1 MLRLSKL
8 TDYGIVI
15 MTHIARSPAV
25 VHTAREINEHVHVTL
40 PTVSK
45 ILKLLAQAGLLAS
58 YRGANGGYKLTRS
71 PQAISVAEVI
81 RALEGPIGLTEC
93 ASLPGL
99 CQQETVC
106 PVRPNWQR
114 INVVILETLGRISL
128 REMTRPAMA
137 AEGLEV
143 RMPKPPAKSPA
154 L

>member
-1 MLRLSKL
+1 
-8 TDYGIVI
+8 
-15 MTHIARSPAV
+15 MTYMARSPAL
-25 VHTAREINEHVHVTL
+25 VHTAREINERVHVTL

-81 RALEGPIGLTEC
+81 KALEGPIGLTEC

-99 CQQETVC
+99 CQQEPVC

-128 REMTRPAMA
+128 TEMTRPAIA

-143 RMPKPPAKSPA
+143 RMPEPPAKSPV